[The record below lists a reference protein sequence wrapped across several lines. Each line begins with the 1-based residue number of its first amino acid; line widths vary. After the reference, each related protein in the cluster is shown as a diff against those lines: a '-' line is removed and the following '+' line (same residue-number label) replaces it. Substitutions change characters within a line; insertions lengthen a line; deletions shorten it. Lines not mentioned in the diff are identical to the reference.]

1 MMTADKFGVKGK
13 CLVLLDSSEKACDQ
27 YSSSWSIVRGRDLSA
42 GKGNI
47 VEALLDEDTLTF
59 TRLYS
64 FSQLELVLRSE
75 QWRPAQTESCNFL
88 LNESIN
94 KGTGEFEK
102 QQQQQN
108 R

>member
-1 MMTADKFGVKGK
+1 MSSSLLLLSLMEEEVVMTADKFGVKGK

-59 TRLYS
+59 TRLYR
-64 FSQLELVLRSE
+64 FSQLACFKVEAMAAG
-75 QWRPAQTESCNFL
+75 PD
-88 LNESIN
+88 
-94 KGTGEFEK
+94 
-102 QQQQQN
+102 
-108 R
+108 